1 MMRTD
6 RNRNPAAF
14 TTDLARQAGLAL
26 GVDYAIGDSFQVGNR
41 TLYTARLLKDPVELS
56 IAVIDKVGYYTLA
69 GAPRWTY
76 IQMPQFVW
84 RMLDAKQ
91 KRRVIAEHYRH
102 EGGTEMKGLFAADL

>member
-14 TTDLARQAGLAL
+14 VTDLARQAGLVL
-26 GVDYAIGDSFQVGNR
+26 GVDYEIGDGFQVGKQ
-41 TLYTARLLKDPVELS
+41 TLYTARLLGDPVELT
-56 IAVIDKVGYYTLA
+56 IRVIDKVGYYTKT

-76 IQMPQFVW
+76 IQMPKFVW
-84 RMLDAKQ
+84 AMLDPKQ

-102 EGGTEMKGLFAADL
+102 EGGTEMAGLFQ